1 MDLLV
6 ALSTTTA
13 YFASLA
19 MLILD
24 LKDGAFR
31 EDMRMA
37 TRRATFFDSSV
48 FLIMFILGG
57 RVLEAFAKSK
67 AST

>member
-6 ALSTTTA
+6 VLSTTTA

-24 LKDGAFR
+24 LKDGAPQG
-31 EDMRMA
+31 DMRM
-37 TRRATFFDSSV
+37 TKRRATFFDSSV

-67 AST
+67 VST